1 MTATPLE
8 VYRDGALLTVRL
20 DDVAADGP
28 LALAVQFRGVALSI
42 RLTRDDVR
50 DLVQGLDEWLYDS
63 RPA

>member
-1 MTATPLE
+1 MPPLE

-20 DDVAADGP
+20 DDAAAGAP
-28 LALAVQFRGVALSI
+28 LAVAVQFRGVALSI